1 MRAVFD
7 NLGMIVGAIVFFGVS
22 VDDDL
27 SVVSDFSCKVLTFLL
42 RMLLEVPSWLQV
54 SRAF

>member
-1 MRAVFD
+1 MAVFD